1 MEKLD
6 KWPGI
11 TDASINNR
19 VQEVEERIWSIEE
32 MIDETD
38 SLVKENG
45 KSKKFLTQNIQ
56 EIWGTMERQ
65 NVRKIVIEQRKIP
78 TSKAQKIFSKRSLLN
93 II

>member
-78 TSKAQKIFSKRSLLN
+78 TYKAQKIFSKRSLLN